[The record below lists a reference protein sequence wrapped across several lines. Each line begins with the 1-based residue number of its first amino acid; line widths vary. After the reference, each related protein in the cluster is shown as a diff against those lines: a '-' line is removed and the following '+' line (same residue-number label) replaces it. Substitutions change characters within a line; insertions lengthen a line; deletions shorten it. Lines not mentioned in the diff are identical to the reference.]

1 MMRRRLTAPV
11 VLVIL
16 NMILALLVPGG
27 TWALDARSQRTSAVA
42 SPPTVTS
49 VSPDRAYN
57 YQETDVTITGT
68 GFFTITGT
76 GLIVPSVYLGNV
88 PFSDVT
94 FISSTTLTATVPAD
108 LPGGTYTLTVT
119 NPDSQSAPLANAFT
133 VVRSGDGSLGPWQA
147 MSSMTTSRS
156 GNLAA
161 VLVGDY
167 LYALGGIDYS
177 GETTILNSVER
188 AKINAD
194 GSLGPWQAVASMNA
208 TRHSLAAATAKGYI
222 YALGGKGGNPG
233 SRDKLS
239 SVERAKVNADGSL
252 GPWQFVTSMTTKHMG
267 LAAVVVGEYLYA
279 LGGNDGDAI
288 LSSVERAKINADG
301 SLDPWQVVTPMTT
314 PRQTLAAAAVS
325 DYL

>member
-1 MMRRRLTAPV
+1 MRRRLTAPV

-27 TWALDARSQRTSAVA
+27 TWALDARSRRTSAVA

-49 VSPDRAYN
+49 VSPDWAYN
-57 YQETDVTITGT
+57 YQETGITITGVD
-68 GFFTITGT
+68 FTATPA
-76 GLIVPSVYLGNV
+76 VMLGNV
-88 PFSDVT
+88 PLSDVT